1 MSRILVVTS
10 GLSFGAGG
18 HLVIARSLVQA
29 LREAGHQ
36 AEVRVTPQNP
46 FGHQA
51 SAYVSTW
58 LTDVKTAQDGGPVD
72 QVVSFRYPS
81 YAVRHPRH
89 VCWLNHRMREYY
101 DLWESFHATLTHAQQ
116 AKETVRRRLI
126 HGADRWLLTRNV
138 TKLFAQSKTIQA
150 RLQHWGGIA
159 SEVLYPPPPQR
170 DYRCEEYG
178 DFIFAVS
185 RLTKL
190 KRLDLLVRAMARAEA
205 GQTRAVIAGDGEAR
219 AGLEAL
225 ARELGVDHRVR
236 LVGEASPDQLVDYLA
251 RCRAVCFPAFN
262 EDFGFVTVEAF
273 ASGKPVVTCTDSGG
287 PAELVRDGVEGYVTE
302 PTAEALGN
310 ALARLA
316 DDEALARE
324 LGANALATVSSMT
337 WDAVVSRLVI
347 V

>member
-1 MSRILVVTS
+1 
-10 GLSFGAGG
+10 
-18 HLVIARSLVQA
+18 
-29 LREAGHQ
+29 
-36 AEVRVTPQNP
+36 
-46 FGHQA
+46 
-51 SAYVSTW
+51 
-58 LTDVKTAQDGGPVD
+58 
-72 QVVSFRYPS
+72 VVSFRYPS
-81 YAVRHPRH
+81 YAVRHPHH

-101 DLWESFHATLTHAQQ
+101 DLWDSFYATLSPAQQ

-150 RLQHWGGIA
+150 RLQRFGGIP
-159 SEVLYPPPPQR
+159 SELLYPPPPQR

-185 RLTKL
+185 RLTRL
-190 KRLDLLVRAMARAEA
+190 KRLDLLIRALARPEA
-205 GQTRAVIAGDGEAR
+205 GPTRAIIAGDGEAR
-219 AGLEAL
+219 GDLVAL
-225 ARELGVDHRVR
+225 ARSLGIEDRVH
-236 LVGEASPDQLVDYLA
+236 LVGDVNSEQLAGYLA

-287 PAELVRDGVEGYVTE
+287 PTELVRDGVEGYVTA
-302 PTAEALGN
+302 PNDEALGN

-316 DDEALARE
+316 DDEMLARE
-324 LGANALATVSSMT
+324 LGGNALRAASSMT